1 MTFRAVL
8 SLLCLFAPWLVT
20 SLSPSWIGE
29 QYNASLNGLL
39 DNIFPNGT
47 VIASPSRKDPDYYV
61 PVPFVAEVMTV
72 SCMAAL
78 LHGSFQWIRDAGMV
92 MGHLVHRY
100 EQGETQHQ
108 ELILAYALHEQR
120 LQVRSNVINLIQNTP
135 NPSGDFYTGGLGEPK
150 FEVDGTK
157 YTGAWARPQNV
168 LLPSQPS

>member
-1 MTFRAVL
+1 MTFLPVL

-61 PVPFVAEVMTV
+61 PVPFVTELMTV

-78 LHGSFQWIRDAGMV
+78 LHG
-92 MGHLVHRY
+92 
-100 EQGETQHQ
+100 
-108 ELILAYALHEQR
+108 
-120 LQVRSNVINLIQNTP
+120 
-135 NPSGDFYTGGLGEPK
+135 
-150 FEVDGTK
+150 
-157 YTGAWARPQNV
+157 
-168 LLPSQPS
+168 